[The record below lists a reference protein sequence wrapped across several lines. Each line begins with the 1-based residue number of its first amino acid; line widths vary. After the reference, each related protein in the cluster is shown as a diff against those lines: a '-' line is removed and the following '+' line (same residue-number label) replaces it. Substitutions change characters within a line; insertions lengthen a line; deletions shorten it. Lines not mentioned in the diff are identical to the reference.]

1 MKKNKN
7 AKGKNQ
13 NVLSKLEK
21 AVNKT
26 ANPHFNKKS
35 KVENYDKDMIN
46 SKEAKG
52 KLKSR
57 IEGPDSIM
65 EFNDL
70 AALTNKK
77 YEVIPE
83 NEALQ
88 SINSINIIPANQS
101 SNIIMNNI
109 LKNSDLNINKQEIQF
124 LSIPKKPKYVKG
136 MKKEEFSK
144 LEKESFLAWR
154 KALAEEEMK
163 NINRTITPYEKNIE
177 VWKQLWMTVDKS
189 ELLFQIVDG
198 RNPLYYR
205 CPDLEKYIKEVDPNK
220 QSILIVNKADLMT
233 EEIRKN
239 WADYFKTHNIK
250 YIYFSAVTELE
261 KIEKGEIENNVEID
275 QSDYRILTRNDL
287 VQYIKEEGEKM
298 PKNENNK
305 NKNTLMVGFIGY
317 PNVGKSSII
326 NVLMKKKK
334 AGVASMPGRT
344 KHYQTLFLPEEPNL
358 NIGEKSICL
367 VDCPGL
373 IFPSFT
379 TSKADMLVNGIYP
392 IDTLSDIYNPIHI
405 IINRIPSKVLCNFY
419 KINLPDIY
427 SAKQFLQ
434 VIAKKRGF
442 TTGNGLP
449 EEAKTAKLV
458 LKDYVSG
465 KLLYCY
471 LRPDYTEEKFGV
483 ISPFGDVQL
492 TKEEKENLKL
502 IENIP
507 SNFDDNYEKLYAE
520 NEQILENKKIM
531 GDDVDTNFFNVQK
544 SKDDKDKDLE
554 NKPLTKEMRR
564 ELKFAIKRGDI
575 DEEEAE
581 AITNVKD
588 FEELMEMLQK
598 GKMNDNKERDFIKT
612 NNNLKSKLFILSNN
626 IEKNNSKS
634 FTGKKSFDLSED
646 KSTRQSSSKSKKNL
660 INSLDPDIKIEN
672 SFIPIRKDIYGNII
686 EKGGKHKVSF
696 IDDIKGKYLVEMT
709 LIDVKQ
715 KSIRGKNYKKYTIE
729 REARDKEELF
739 CSELCLMF

>member
-35 KVENYDKDMIN
+35 KVENFDKDIIQ
-46 SKEAKG
+46 SKEMKG

-57 IEGPDSIM
+57 IEGPDSVI

-70 AALTNKK
+70 ASLTNKK
-77 YEVIPE
+77 YEIIPE
-83 NEALQ
+83 NEAIQ
-88 SINSINIIPANQS
+88 GINTISIIPANQS

-109 LKNSDLNINKQEIQF
+109 LKNTDLNINKQEIQF
-124 LSIPKKPKYVKG
+124 LSIPKKPKYKKG
-136 MKKEEFSK
+136 MKKDEYIK

-189 ELLFQIVDG
+189 HLLFQIVDG

-220 QSILIVNKADLMT
+220 KSILIINKADLMNK
-233 EEIRKN
+233 EIRKN
-239 WADYFKTHNIK
+239 WDDYFKTNNIK
-250 YIYFSAVTELE
+250 YIFFSAITELE
-261 KIEKGEIENNVEID
+261 KIEKGEDDPENID
-275 QSDYRILTRNDL
+275 ESDYRIFTRNDL
-287 VQYIKEEGEKM
+287 VQYMKEEGEKI
-298 PKNENNK
+298 PKNENDK
-305 NKNTLMVGFIGY
+305 IKNTLMVGFIGY

-326 NVLMKKKK
+326 NVLMKTKK

-344 KHYQTLFLPEEPNL
+344 KHYQTLFLPGEPNL
-358 NIGEKSICL
+358 NIVEKSICL

-379 TSKADMLVNGIYP
+379 SSKADMLVNGIYP
-392 IDTLSDIYNPIHI
+392 IDTLSDIYNPIQI
-405 IINRIPSKVLCNFY
+405 IINRIPSKILSDFY
-419 KINLPDIY
+419 KITLPDIY

-442 TTGNGLP
+442 YTGNGLP

-483 ISPFGDVQL
+483 ISPYGDVQL
-492 TKEEKENLKL
+492 TQEEKDNQKL

-507 SNFDDNYEKLYAE
+507 ANFDDNYEKLYAE
-520 NEQILENKKIM
+520 NEQILENKKIF
-531 GDDVDTNFFNVQK
+531 GDNVDEDFFNVQK
-544 SKDDKDKDLE
+544 SKIQKEKDLE
-554 NKPLTKEMRR
+554 NKPLTKEMKR
-564 ELKFAIKRGDI
+564 ELKFAVKRGEI

-588 FEELMEMLQK
+588 YEELMSMLQK
-598 GKMNDNKERDFIKT
+598 DKLNDNKERDFIKT
-612 NNNLKSKLFILSNN
+612 
-626 IEKNNSKS
+626 
-634 FTGKKSFDLSED
+634 
-646 KSTRQSSSKSKKNL
+646 
-660 INSLDPDIKIEN
+660 
-672 SFIPIRKDIYGNII
+672 
-686 EKGGKHKVSF
+686 
-696 IDDIKGKYLVEMT
+696 
-709 LIDVKQ
+709 
-715 KSIRGKNYKKYTIE
+715 RGY
-729 REARDKEELF
+729 
-739 CSELCLMF
+739 

>member
-88 SINSINIIPANQS
+88 SINTINIIPANQS

-109 LKNSDLNINKQEIQF
+109 LKNSDLNINKQDIQF

-136 MKKEEFSK
+136 MKKEEYSK

-189 ELLFQIVDG
+189 QLLFQIVDG

-205 CPDLEKYIKEVDPNK
+205 CPDLENYIKEVDPNK

-239 WADYFKTHNIK
+239 WADYFKTNNIK
-250 YIYFSAVTELE
+250 YIFFSAVTELE
-261 KIEKGEIENNVEID
+261 KIERGENENKVEID

-298 PKNENNK
+298 QKNENNK
-305 NKNTLMVGFIGY
+305 NKNALMVGFIGY

-419 KINLPDIY
+419 KIDLPDIY

-471 LRPDYTEEKFGV
+471 LRPDYTEEKFGI

-544 SKDDKDKDLE
+544 SKDEKNKDLE

-598 GKMNDNKERDFIKT
+598 GKMNDNKERDLIKT
-612 NNNLKSKLFILSNN
+612 
-626 IEKNNSKS
+626 
-634 FTGKKSFDLSED
+634 
-646 KSTRQSSSKSKKNL
+646 
-660 INSLDPDIKIEN
+660 
-672 SFIPIRKDIYGNII
+672 
-686 EKGGKHKVSF
+686 
-696 IDDIKGKYLVEMT
+696 
-709 LIDVKQ
+709 
-715 KSIRGKNYKKYTIE
+715 RGIH
-729 REARDKEELF
+729 F
-739 CSELCLMF
+739 

>member
-35 KVENYDKDMIN
+35 KVENFDKDIIT

-57 IEGPDSIM
+57 IEGPDSVM

-70 AALTNKK
+70 ASLTNKK

-88 SINSINIIPANQS
+88 SINTINIIPANQS

-109 LKNSDLNINKQEIQF
+109 LKNSDFNINKQEIQF
-124 LSIPKKPKYVKG
+124 LSIPKKPKYKKG
-136 MKKEEFSK
+136 MKKEEYLK

-154 KALAEEEMK
+154 KALADEEMK

-177 VWKQLWMTVDKS
+177 VWKQLWMTVEKS
-189 ELLFQIVDG
+189 QLLFQIVDG

-205 CPDLEKYIKEVDPNK
+205 CPDLEKYIKEVDTIK
-220 QSILIVNKADLMT
+220 QSILIINKADLMNN
-233 EEIRKN
+233 EIRKN
-239 WADYFKTHNIK
+239 WADYFKTNNIK
-250 YIYFSAVTELE
+250 YIFFSATNELE
-261 KIEKGEIENNVEID
+261 RIEKGDNDYSERID
-275 QSDYRILTRNDL
+275 ESDYRIFTRNDL
-287 VQYIKEEGEKM
+287 VQYIKEEGGKI
-298 PKNENNK
+298 PKNENDK
-305 NKNTLMVGFIGY
+305 NKNILFVGFIGY

-326 NVLMKKKK
+326 NVLMKVKK

-344 KHYQTLFLPEEPNL
+344 KHYQSLFLPEEPNL
-358 NIGEKSICL
+358 NINEKSICL

-379 TSKADMLVNGIYP
+379 SSKADMLVNGIYP
-392 IDTLSDIYNPIHI
+392 IDTLSDIYNPIQI
-405 IINRIPSKVLCNFY
+405 IINRIPSKILCNFY

-465 KLLYCY
+465 KLLFCY
-471 LRPDYTEEKFGV
+471 LRPDYTEEKFGI
-483 ISPFGDVQL
+483 ISPFGDIQL
-492 TKEEKENLKL
+492 TKEEKENHKL

-507 SNFDDNYEKLYAE
+507 ANFDDNYEKLYAE
-520 NEQILENKKIM
+520 NEQILENKKII
-531 GDDVDTNFFNVQK
+531 GDNVDENFFHVQK
-544 SKDDKDKDLE
+544 SKEDKNKDLE
-554 NKPLTKEMRR
+554 SKPLTKEMKR
-564 ELKFAIKRGDI
+564 ELKFAVKRGDI

-588 FEELMEMLQK
+588 FQELMEMLQK
-598 GKMNDNKERDFIKT
+598 DKIHDNKERDFIKT
-612 NNNLKSKLFILSNN
+612 
-626 IEKNNSKS
+626 
-634 FTGKKSFDLSED
+634 
-646 KSTRQSSSKSKKNL
+646 
-660 INSLDPDIKIEN
+660 
-672 SFIPIRKDIYGNII
+672 
-686 EKGGKHKVSF
+686 
-696 IDDIKGKYLVEMT
+696 
-709 LIDVKQ
+709 
-715 KSIRGKNYKKYTIE
+715 RGIHY
-729 REARDKEELF
+729 
-739 CSELCLMF
+739 

>member
-35 KVENYDKDMIN
+35 KVENFDKDMIN

-57 IEGPDSIM
+57 IEGPDSVI

-70 AALTNKK
+70 ASLTNKK

-88 SINSINIIPANQS
+88 SINTINIIPSNQS
-101 SNIIMNNI
+101 SNIIINNI
-109 LKNSDLNINKQEIQF
+109 LKNSNFNINNQEIQF
-124 LSIPKKPKYVKG
+124 LSIPKKPKYKKG
-136 MKKEEFSK
+136 MKKEEYFK

-163 NINRTITPYEKNIE
+163 NINRSITPYEKNIE

-189 ELLFQIVDG
+189 QLLFQIVDG

-220 QSILIVNKADLMT
+220 QCVLIVNKADLMYRK
-233 EEIRKN
+233 IRQN
-239 WADYFKTHNIK
+239 WADYFKINNIK
-250 YIYFSAVTELE
+250 YIFFSATTELE
-261 KIEKGEIENNVEID
+261 KIEKGENDSEIID
-275 QSDYRILTRNDL
+275 ESEYRIFTRNDL
-287 VQYIKEEGEKM
+287 VQYIKEEGEKI
-298 PKNENNK
+298 PKNENEK
-305 NKNTLMVGFIGY
+305 NKNILMVGFIGY

-326 NVLMKKKK
+326 NVLMKTKK

-344 KHYQTLFLPEEPNL
+344 KHYQTLFLPEEPKL
-358 NIGEKSICL
+358 NIQQKSICL

-379 TSKADMLVNGIYP
+379 SSKADMLVNGIYP
-392 IDTLSDIYNPIHI
+392 IDTLNDIYNPIQI
-405 IINRIPSKVLCNFY
+405 IINRLPSKILCNFY
-419 KINLPDIY
+419 KIILPDIY

-442 TTGNGLP
+442 YTGNGLP
-449 EEAKTAKLV
+449 DEARTAKLV

-483 ISPFGDVQL
+483 ISPYGDVQL
-492 TKEEKENLKL
+492 TQEEKDNQKL

-507 SNFDDNYEKLYAE
+507 ANFDDNYEKLYAE
-520 NEQILENKKIM
+520 NEQILENKKIF
-531 GDDVDTNFFNVQK
+531 GDNVDEDFFNVQK
-544 SKDDKDKDLE
+544 SKIQKEKDLE
-554 NKPLTKEMRR
+554 NKPLTKEMKR
-564 ELKFAIKRGDI
+564 ELKFAVKRGEI

-588 FEELMEMLQK
+588 YEELMSMLQK
-598 GKMNDNKERDFIKT
+598 DKLNDNKERDFIKT
-612 NNNLKSKLFILSNN
+612 
-626 IEKNNSKS
+626 
-634 FTGKKSFDLSED
+634 
-646 KSTRQSSSKSKKNL
+646 
-660 INSLDPDIKIEN
+660 
-672 SFIPIRKDIYGNII
+672 
-686 EKGGKHKVSF
+686 
-696 IDDIKGKYLVEMT
+696 
-709 LIDVKQ
+709 
-715 KSIRGKNYKKYTIE
+715 RGY
-729 REARDKEELF
+729 
-739 CSELCLMF
+739 

>member
-35 KVENYDKDMIN
+35 KVENFDKDIIA
-46 SKEAKG
+46 SKEVKG

-57 IEGPDSIM
+57 IEGPDSVM

-70 AALTNKK
+70 ASLTNKK

-88 SINSINIIPANQS
+88 SINTINIIPANQS

-124 LSIPKKPKYVKG
+124 LSIPKKPKYKKG
-136 MKKEEFSK
+136 MKKEEYLK

-163 NINRTITPYEKNIE
+163 SINRTITPYEKNIE

-189 ELLFQIVDG
+189 QLLFQIVDG

-205 CPDLEKYIKEVDPNK
+205 CPDLEKYIKEVDHDK
-220 QSILIVNKADLMT
+220 QSVLLVNKADLVND
-233 EEIRKN
+233 EIRKN
-239 WADYFKTHNIK
+239 WADYFKTHNINF
-250 YIYFSAVTELE
+250 IFFSAMSELE
-261 KIEKGEIENNVEID
+261 KIEKGENEDSEKID
-275 QSDYRILTRNDL
+275 ESDYRIFTRNDL
-287 VQYIKEEGEKM
+287 IQYIKEEGEKI
-298 PKNENNK
+298 PKNENDK
-305 NKNTLMVGFIGY
+305 NKNSLMVGFIGY

-326 NVLMKKKK
+326 NVLMKNKKV
-334 AGVASMPGRT
+334 GVASMPGRT
-344 KHYQTLFLPEEPNL
+344 KHYQTLFLPKEPSL
-358 NIGEKSICL
+358 GIIEKSICL

-373 IFPSFT
+373 IFPSFIS
-379 TSKADMLVNGIYP
+379 SKADMLVNGIYP
-392 IDTLSDIYNPIHI
+392 IDTLSDIYNPIQI
-405 IINRIPSKVLCNFY
+405 IINRIPSKILCDFY

-434 VIAKKRGF
+434 IIAKKRGF

-471 LRPDYTEEKFGV
+471 LRPDYTEEKFGN
-483 ISPFGDVQL
+483 ISPFGDVKL
-492 TKEEKENLKL
+492 TKEEKENQKL
-502 IENIP
+502 IENVP
-507 SNFDDNYEKLYAE
+507 ANFDDNYEKLYAE

-531 GDDVDTNFFNVQK
+531 GENIDENFFHIQN
-544 SKDDKDKDLE
+544 SKDNKNKELE
-554 NKPLTKEMRR
+554 SKPLTKEMKR
-564 ELKFAIKRGDI
+564 ELKFAVKRGDI

-581 AITNVKD
+581 AITNIKD
-588 FEELMEMLQK
+588 FEELMAMLQK
-598 GKMNDNKERDFIKT
+598 DKINNNKERDFIKT
-612 NNNLKSKLFILSNN
+612 
-626 IEKNNSKS
+626 
-634 FTGKKSFDLSED
+634 
-646 KSTRQSSSKSKKNL
+646 
-660 INSLDPDIKIEN
+660 
-672 SFIPIRKDIYGNII
+672 
-686 EKGGKHKVSF
+686 
-696 IDDIKGKYLVEMT
+696 
-709 LIDVKQ
+709 
-715 KSIRGKNYKKYTIE
+715 RGIHY
-729 REARDKEELF
+729 
-739 CSELCLMF
+739 

>member
-109 LKNSDLNINKQEIQF
+109 LKNSDLNINKQDIQF

-588 FEELMEMLQK
+588 YEELMEMLQK

-612 NNNLKSKLFILSNN
+612 
-626 IEKNNSKS
+626 
-634 FTGKKSFDLSED
+634 
-646 KSTRQSSSKSKKNL
+646 
-660 INSLDPDIKIEN
+660 
-672 SFIPIRKDIYGNII
+672 
-686 EKGGKHKVSF
+686 
-696 IDDIKGKYLVEMT
+696 
-709 LIDVKQ
+709 
-715 KSIRGKNYKKYTIE
+715 RGIH
-729 REARDKEELF
+729 F
-739 CSELCLMF
+739 